1 MYRNNIGTL
10 RYVVFGLITL
20 STLAIG
26 LTIWSLRSDA
36 IEEADS
42 NTGNI
47 ASMLSEQLSRSIQ
60 SVDSVLTDVREK
72 LKTKSQLAQNSF
84 GQQIYSYDIHQFL
97 KEQLSRLSQANFIAI
112 IDKDGWAAATTQQ
125 WPASKTDIADRDYF
139 QHFKNENDNG
149 IYISS
154 LLTSRVTGG
163 QTIFLSKRIN
173 GANDEFLGVVLI
185 GLRLTYFE
193 SVYKLITPL
202 QND

>member
-1 MYRNNIGTL
+1 MSKNTYRNNFRML
-10 RYVVFGLITL
+10 SCVAFGLITL
-20 STLAIG
+20 SVLAIG
-26 LTIWSLRSDA
+26 LTIWGLRSDA

-47 ASMLSEQLSRSIQ
+47 ASMLSEQLARSIQ
-60 SVDSVLTDVREK
+60 SVDIVLTDVREK
-72 LKTKSQLAQNSF
+72 LKAKSQLAQNSF

-112 IDKDGWAAATTQQ
+112 IENDGWAAATTQQ
-125 WPASKTDIADRDYF
+125 WPAPKADIADRDYF

-185 GLRLTYFE
+185 G
-193 SVYKLITPL
+193 
-202 QND
+202 